1 MMKRIP
7 AKVLKYLRGFL
18 YFLLIFIV
26 AVLVFSQTSLFRSI
40 LKDQLTTIINESLQ
54 GRVEIGSIEGTLV
67 TSLIVNDIRVS
78 DTLHNEIAF
87 IKRLEVYPR
96 LLEILSG
103 RIHVHKIRI
112 EGLWADLVVD
122 SSGVLNLMKILPKSK
137 EEVKDTVSK
146 PFPYVL
152 MAGTV
157 EIVNSS
163 VYYRKWDKIYS
174 KETFVS
180 MNMNDLRIP
189 KLDIKLND
197 IKIDLA
203 KGIYAVDIE
212 QFMIEPNC
220 TNTPKIS
227 MTGELKLDGRII
239 DVNDLSII
247 TNKSEI
253 ALDYFTDE
261 LNPFDN
267 FTMDSL
273 KAAKFAMT
281 LEGKPFHFDDL
292 TTVLDGFDLIKGPMD
307 LELQASGDMKNTKV
321 ANLSVEALTT
331 KLYLTGTILNLLDYE
346 KMRILADIK
355 KSVLNPMDIHTI
367 MPTLDIKQY
376 LDFPTVTID
385 SIGFYGAP
393 LTFTGGLGLRSANG
407 DINGTYSF
415 DFSKPQSLYEID
427 LNTQNLNISKY
438 INFPVNLTSK
448 IRAKGTGFNPENAI
462 FELDFDGTQSL
473 AGKYLFDRLS
483 IKTKGASGKIGLEL
497 KTVLGVQN
505 GELSGEIDFS
515 NMKRPVYSIT
525 SAFNSV
531 DLEYFIGDSSLSSA
545 LNFTFDAEGEG
556 FDPNDMVL
564 SANLN
569 LLDTRIKGDSLGEID
584 ASIKL
589 FATPDMQKDI
599 LISSNLFTISAAG
612 TFDYSTLGNSLS
624 RESEKLVADVSRIL
638 LNYYPDFFE
647 DSSASVAGRS
657 TVNSPTNFS
666 ITTNDSLAY
675 SFQVKDLGP
684 LRNFL
689 KLKTFDIEG
698 SVSGHIVLN
707 PQRVSYY
714 LKNDLDRF
722 RFRASDTS
730 SIFILWGSQSE
741 IKLEHPSDNIS
752 IGSLNG
758 SVKSLT
764 KKIFLLNNGKTDTL
778 TNTEVVMTLEK
789 AMLDLERVDI
799 NYNDMLKARVALV
812 VDFMKDSL
820 ELDMYETKVNYKG
833 YEVENIENTVLA
845 FSNDAFFIKNFS
857 LGRGEKKM
865 LTLDARIT
873 RTTLDTKMKL
883 ENLTLQEL
891 MKDVLQQAFNQ
902 PVDANLNFEVVA
914 TGTYDDPLITTNFT
928 INEFKYKNEQL
939 GKFVLTAVYEDEVIT
954 PVGKFYS
961 GSTTGNDSLLSL
973 TGVIP
978 YKISFSEGIFDFVKD
993 KETDIKIASDNFSL
1007 SALNG
1012 LVPNVEELQGI
1023 LQSRIQMKGFYPNLV
1038 RSGSA
1043 EIKNG
1048 LFKVSMTKLYYGLQM
1063 GITLSDSSLV
1073 LNQFVLSNE
1082 GEVGIYGKLKGSG
1095 DLRIRGYEVVAGDLK
1110 FGGQLTVLENLQ
1122 RTKELPVFGKMVI
1135 STNQDITVKMA
1146 SNNLTVNASINIDK
1160 MDVTM
1165 PPSQNSVANAGDNYI
1180 YKYQRYNLP
1189 GENASDSAIIALF
1202 NDVEVVDD
1210 TTVIV
1215 AEKGL
1220 PFNFDYQV
1228 KITMSKD
1235 SKMTMI
1241 FSQESNQKLTTYL
1254 EGELIYEKIRGYENV
1269 QGELTV
1275 SDESRLEFLN
1285 IRSFVA
1291 TGILRFE
1298 KEIFNPYLDIV
1309 ANYNSYYVFS
1319 TKGASNEQPVQVKI
1333 KLKGSLDELS
1343 TTFAK
1348 ASDNIAVY
1356 VGEDNI
1362 RNEVPSPQYDKAD
1375 AVWFILTGK
1384 FKSDLTEADK
1394 NSAEGQISTIQGTA
1408 TTVAGSLLGGLLSN
1422 YLGDYVKSLDVRASG
1437 GQTKFS
1443 LSGQIS
1449 NIKYSFG
1456 GTTNVFQDL
1465 SSATFK
1471 FEIPVIKNFLI
1482 RIERRESV
1490 GDGSSSSTMIN
1501 EMGLKY
1507 KIEF

>member
-26 AVLVFSQTSLFRSI
+26 AVLVFSQTSMFRSI
-40 LKDQLTTIINESLQ
+40 LKDQLTTILNESLQ

-67 TSLIVNDIRVS
+67 TSLMVNDIRVS

-112 EGLWADLVVD
+112 EGLRADLVVD

-163 VYYRKWDKIYS
+163 IYYRKWDKIYS
-174 KETFVS
+174 KENFVS
-180 MNMNDLRIP
+180 MNMDDLRIP

-212 QFMIEPNC
+212 QFMIEPNFS
-220 TNTPKIS
+220 NTPKIALS
-227 MTGELKLDGRII
+227 GELKLDGRTI
-239 DVNDLSII
+239 DVNDFRIK
-247 TNKSEI
+247 TNKSDI
-253 ALDYFTDE
+253 SVDYYTNE
-261 LNPFDN
+261 LNPFNN

-273 KAAKFAMT
+273 KTAGFNLT
-281 LEGKPFHFDDL
+281 IECKPFHFDDL
-292 TTVLDGFDLIKGPMD
+292 TTVLPGFNLIKGPMD
-307 LELQASGDMKNTKV
+307 LGLQASGDLKNTKIV
-321 ANLSVEALTT
+321 NLSLEALTT
-331 KLYLTGTILNLLDYE
+331 KLYLTGSILNLLDFD

-355 KSVLNPMDIHTI
+355 KSVLNPQDIHTI
-367 MPTLDIKQY
+367 MPTLNLSKF
-376 LDFPTVTID
+376 LDFPAVTID

-393 LTFTGGLGLRSANG
+393 LTFTGGVGLRSSSGN
-407 DINGTYSF
+407 IKGTYSF
-415 DFSKPQSLYEID
+415 DFSKPQALYEID
-427 LNTQNLNISKY
+427 LNTENLNISKY

-483 IKTKGASGKIGLEL
+483 IKTRGSSGKIGLEL
-497 KTVLGVQN
+497 KTVLGAQN
-505 GELSGEIDFS
+505 GELSGEIDMS

-525 SAFNSV
+525 STFNNV

-556 FDPNDMVL
+556 FDPNDMIL

-569 LLDTRIKGDSLGEID
+569 LLDTKIKGDSLGEID

-589 FATPDMQKDI
+589 FATPDMQKDLFI
-599 LISSNLFTISAAG
+599 TSNLFTVSAAG
-612 TFDYSTLGNSLS
+612 TFDYATLGKSLAS
-624 RESEKLVADVSRIL
+624 ESDKLVADVTRIL

-647 DSSASVAGRS
+647 DSNATVA
-657 TVNSPTNFS
+657 NSNIVDSLSNFS
-666 ITTNDSLAY
+666 IKSNDSLAY

-707 PQRVSYY
+707 TQRVSYY

-752 IGSLNG
+752 IGSLKG

-778 TNTEVVMTLEK
+778 TNTEVVMSLEK
-789 AMLDLERVDI
+789 SMLDLERVDI
-799 NYNDMLKARVALV
+799 NYNDMIKARVALV

-820 ELDMYETKVNYKG
+820 ELDMYETRVNYRG

-845 FSNDAFFIKNFS
+845 FSNDAFFVKNFS
-857 LGRGEKKM
+857 LGQGDEKM
-865 LTLDARIT
+865 LILDARIT
-873 RTTLDTKMKL
+873 ATTLETKMKV

-891 MKDVLQQAFNQ
+891 MKDVLQQQLNQ
-902 PVDANLNFEVVA
+902 PVDANLKFEVVA

-928 INEFKYKNEQL
+928 VNDLKYKNEKL
-939 GKFVLTAVYEDEVIT
+939 GKLILTAVYEDEVIT
-954 PVGKFYS
+954 PLGKFYS
-961 GSTTGNDSLLSL
+961 GSTEGTDSLLSL

-978 YKISFSEGIFDFVKD
+978 YKISFSEGVFDFVKD
-993 KETDIKIASDNFSL
+993 KETDIKLSSDNFSL

-1012 LVPNVEELQGI
+1012 LVPNIESLQGI
-1023 LQSRIQMKGFYPNLV
+1023 LQSRIEMKGFYPNLV
-1038 RSGSA
+1038 RNGSA
-1043 EIKNG
+1043 EIRNG

-1063 GITLSDSSLV
+1063 GITLSDSTLA
-1073 LNQFVLSNE
+1073 LTKFLLTNE
-1082 GEVGIYGKLKGSG
+1082 GEVGIYGKLTGSG
-1095 DLRIRGYEVVAGDLK
+1095 DLRLRGYEVVSGDLK

-1135 STNQDITVKMA
+1135 STNQDVTVKLG
-1146 SNNLTVNASINIDK
+1146 SNNLYVNASINIDK

-1165 PPSQNSVANAGDNYI
+1165 PPAQNGVANAGDNYI
-1180 YKYQRYNLP
+1180 YRYQKYDLP
-1189 GENASDSAIIALF
+1189 GNPGDSAIIALF
-1202 NDVEVVDD
+1202 DDVETVNDTVV
-1210 TTVIV
+1210 V
-1215 AEKGL
+1215 AKKNL
-1220 PFNFDYQV
+1220 PFNLDYQI
-1228 KITMSKD
+1228 KITMSKG

-1241 FSQESNQKLTTYL
+1241 LSQEANQKLTTFL
-1254 EGELIYEKIRGYENV
+1254 EGELVYEKMRGFENV

-1285 IRSFVA
+1285 LKTFVA
-1291 TGILRFE
+1291 SGKLRFE

-1319 TKGASNEQPVQVKI
+1319 SKGGSNEQPVQVKL
-1333 KLKGSLDELS
+1333 KLKGSMDELS

-1348 ASDNIAVY
+1348 ESDNIAVY

-1394 NSAEGQISTIQGTA
+1394 NSAEGQINTIQGTA
-1408 TTVAGSLLGGLLSN
+1408 TTLAGSLLGGLLSS

-1437 GQTKFS
+1437 GQTKFN

-1482 RIERRESV
+1482 RIERRESI

>member
-1 MMKRIP
+1 MMKKIP
-7 AKVLKYLRGFL
+7 AKVLKYFRGFL
-18 YFLLIFIV
+18 YFLLIFV
-26 AVLVFSQTSLFRSI
+26 VGVLVFSQTSLFRSI
-40 LKDQLTTIINESLQ
+40 LKDQLTSILNESLQ
-54 GRVEIGSIEGTLV
+54 GRVEIGGIEGTLV
-67 TSLIVNDIRVS
+67 TSLMVNDIRVS

-103 RIHVHKIRI
+103 RIHVHKIRV

-122 SSGVLNLMKILPKSK
+122 SAGVLNVMKILPKSK

-152 MAGTV
+152 MAETI

-174 KETFVS
+174 KEAFVS
-180 MNMNDLRIP
+180 MNMDDLRIP

-197 IKIDLA
+197 IKVDLA
-203 KGIYAVDIE
+203 KGYYAVDIE
-212 QFMIEPNC
+212 QFMIEPNFK
-220 TNTPKIS
+220 NTPKLSI
-227 MTGELKLDGRII
+227 TGELKLDGRII
-239 DVNDLSII
+239 DVNDLSIV
-247 TNKSEI
+247 TNKSDI
-253 ALDYFTDE
+253 SFDYFTDE
-261 LNPFDN
+261 LNPFNN
-267 FTMDSL
+267 FTTDSL
-273 KAAKFAMT
+273 KAAKFALT
-281 LEGKPFHFDDL
+281 IECKPFHFDDL
-292 TTVLDGFDLIKGPMD
+292 TTVLNGFDLIKGPMQ
-307 LELQASGDMKNTKV
+307 LGLQASGDMKNTKITS
-321 ANLSVEALTT
+321 LSLEALTT
-331 KLYLTGTILNLLDYE
+331 KLYLTGSILNLLEFD
-346 KMRILADIK
+346 KMKILADIK
-355 KSVLNPMDIHTI
+355 KSVLNPQDIHTI
-367 MPTLDIKQY
+367 MPGLNLSKF

-385 SIGFYGAP
+385 SLGFYGAP
-393 LTFTGGLGLRSANG
+393 LTFKGGVGLRSDNG
-407 DINGTYSF
+407 NISGNYSF

-427 LNTQNLNISKY
+427 LNTENLNISKY
-438 INFPVNLTSK
+438 INFPVKLTSK
-448 IRAKGTGFNPENAI
+448 IRAKGSGFNPENAV
-462 FELDFDGTQSL
+462 FELDFDGTKSL
-473 AGKYLFDRLS
+473 AGKYLFDKLS
-483 IKTKGASGKIGLEL
+483 LKTKGSSGKIGLEL

-515 NMKRPVYSIT
+515 NMKRPLYSIT
-525 SAFNSV
+525 SAFNNV

-556 FDPNDMVL
+556 FEPNDMIL

-599 LISSNLFTISAAG
+599 FITSNLFTISAAG
-612 TFDYSTLGNSLS
+612 TFDYGTLGNSLS
-624 RESEKLVADVSRIL
+624 RESNKLVADVTQIL

-647 DSSASVAGRS
+647 DSNATVAAKSVVDS
-657 TVNSPTNFS
+657 LSSFS

-698 SVSGHIVLN
+698 SVSGHIVLDT
-707 PQRVSYY
+707 QRVSYY

-752 IGSLNG
+752 IGSLKG

-778 TNTEVVMTLEK
+778 TNTELVMSLEK

-812 VDFMKDSL
+812 VDFMRDSL
-820 ELDMYETKVNYKG
+820 ELDMYETRINYKG

-845 FSNDAFFIKNFS
+845 FSNDAFFVKNFS
-857 LGRGEKKM
+857 LGQGDEKM
-865 LTLDARIT
+865 FTLDARIT
-873 RTTLDTKMKL
+873 GTTLDTKMRL

-891 MKDVLQQAFNQ
+891 MRDVLQQQFNQ

-914 TGTYDDPLITTNFT
+914 SGTYNDPYITTNFT
-928 INEFKYKNEQL
+928 VNDFKYKNEQL
-939 GKFVLTAVYEDEVIT
+939 GKLILTAVYEDEVIT

-961 GSTTGNDSLLSL
+961 GATTGNDSLLSL

-978 YKISFSEGIFDFVKD
+978 YKISFSEGVFDFIKD
-993 KETDIKIASDNFSL
+993 KETDIKLSSDNFSL

-1012 LVPNVEELQGI
+1012 FVPNVEGLQGI
-1023 LQSRIQMKGFYPNLV
+1023 LQAQIEMKGFYPNLV
-1038 RSGSA
+1038 RNGSA
-1043 EIKNG
+1043 EVKNG

-1063 GITLSDSSLV
+1063 GVTLSDSTVSLTRF
-1073 LNQFVLSNE
+1073 LLTNE
-1082 GEVGIYGKLKGSG
+1082 GEVGIYGKLTGSG
-1095 DLRIRGYEVVAGDLK
+1095 DLRLRGYEVVSGDLK
-1110 FGGQLTVLENLQ
+1110 FGGQLTVLESLQ
-1122 RTKELPVFGKMVI
+1122 RSKEMPVFGKVVI
-1135 STNQDITVKMA
+1135 STNQDILVKL
-1146 SNNLTVNASINIDK
+1146 SPNNLYVNASINIDK

-1165 PPSQNSVANAGDNYI
+1165 PPTQSGVANAGDNYI
-1180 YKYQRYNLP
+1180 YRYKRYDLP
-1189 GENASDSAIIALF
+1189 GLQGDSAIIALF
-1202 NDVEVVDD
+1202 DDVEVVND
-1210 TTVIV
+1210 TVVV
-1215 AEKGL
+1215 AKKGL
-1220 PFNFDYQV
+1220 PFNLDYQL

-1241 FSQESNQKLTTYL
+1241 LSQEANQKLTTLL
-1254 EGELIYEKIRGYENV
+1254 EGELVYEKMRGFENV

-1285 IRSFVA
+1285 LKTFVA
-1291 TGILRFE
+1291 SGKLRFE

-1319 TKGASNEQPVQVKI
+1319 SKGASNEQPVQVKL
-1333 KLKGSLDELS
+1333 KLKGSMDELS

-1348 ASDNIAVY
+1348 ESDNIAVY

-1394 NSAEGQISTIQGTA
+1394 NSAEGQISSIQGTA
-1408 TTVAGSLLGGLLSN
+1408 TSLAGSLLGGLLSS
-1422 YLGDYVKSLDVRASG
+1422 YLGDYVKSLDVRAAG
-1437 GQTKFS
+1437 GETKFN

-1471 FEIPVIKNFLI
+1471 FEIPVIKNFLL
-1482 RIERRESV
+1482 RIERRESINE
-1490 GDGSSSSTMIN
+1490 GSSSSTMIN